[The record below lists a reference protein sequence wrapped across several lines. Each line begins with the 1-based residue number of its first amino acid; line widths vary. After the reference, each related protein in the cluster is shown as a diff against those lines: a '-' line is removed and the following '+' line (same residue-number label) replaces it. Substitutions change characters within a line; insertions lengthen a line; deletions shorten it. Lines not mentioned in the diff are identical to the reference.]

1 VTTVGNVA
9 LYVSD
14 LERSERFYVDV
25 LGLEVT
31 ARVDTPDVREVL
43 FGPLMLAQET
53 APSGPVVPGGIWK
66 VFLFVDDAAAQHD
79 RAVAAGAESV
89 MAPTHLERFDITI
102 AMVRDPDG
110 YLLELG
116 QRH

>member
-1 VTTVGNVA
+1 MTTVGNVSI
-9 LYVSD
+9 YVSD

-31 ARVDTPDVREVL
+31 ARVETPDVREL
-43 FGPLMLAQET
+43 IFGALMLASAEGA
-53 APSGPVVPGGIWK
+53 APNPDGIWK
-66 VFLFVDDAAAQHD
+66 VYLDVDDSARLHQ
-79 RAVAAGAESV
+79 RAVDAGAPSV
-89 MAPTHLERFDITI
+89 MPPTHLERFDITI
-102 AMVRDPDG
+102 SMIRDPDG

>member
-1 VTTVGNVA
+1 MSATVGNVG

-14 LERSERFYVDV
+14 LERSERFYVEV

-31 ARVDTPDVREVL
+31 ARVETPDVREVI
-43 FGPLMLAQET
+43 FGGLMLA
-53 APSGPVVPGGIWK
+53 SGGTPNPEGIWK
-66 VFLFVDDAAAQHD
+66 VYLDVDDAPGLYQ
-79 RAVAAGAESV
+79 RALDAGAPGV
-89 MAPTHLERFDITI
+89 LPPAHLERFDITI
-102 AMVRDPDG
+102 AMIRDPDG